1 MEAIQAQSA
10 VGALGKSL
18 ETQRLGADL
27 INQTLAKGEEIQAQ
41 TPDDNA
47 FQQSVLAS
55 QGVGRKLNISV

>member
-18 ETQRLGADL
+18 ETQKLGADL
-27 INQTLAKGEEIQAQ
+27 INQTLAKGQEIQAQ
-41 TPDDNA
+41 APQDNA

-55 QGVGRKLNISV
+55 QGVGRKLNLTI

>member
-27 INQTLAKGEEIQAQ
+27 INQTLAKGQEIQAQ
-41 TPDDNA
+41 TPDGNA

-55 QGVGRKLNISV
+55 QGIGQKLNLTI